1 MSESFNTLY
10 KEFRNRLRPFQPQSV
25 LAAAMSMLR
34 QPAKDR
40 MEDLERLPWQ
50 IMLIVKWALQDD
62 MCSDVHGRLITQREF
77 DELRQSLLE
86 FPERM
91 DRLASGPLWLW
102 MRRLLHQQL
111 AFQRRTSGGFARE
124 AALLGS
130 LTEDHPLRR
139 LFKEKTAL
147 TPEQFLDLSLATY
160 SAILEGQLSLPVTW
174 FATLRPSTGDPAI
187 RAFISL
193 VSRTY
198 PELRRFCRELPHGDE
213 RKASEFFEFTPLH
226 RFPFVRRG
234 NVLECWHPM
243 VFYRAMESM
252 VHSVLSEAGPAYIQ
266 PFSRLFEAHIRTEL
280 RSTGSSLVDEND
292 LRAMLSQ
299 DMQVPDALL
308 SFSEANVFVEAKAGL
323 FDESVMVAGDAK
335 ILSHKTRALQKAI
348 GQGWSAST
356 GVRRSAEA
364 PAQIREAP
372 TDYLLVVTN
381 RELNSSR
388 GSRLRETYPAGTLEY
403 PNADA
408 QRLLPLDHVY
418 VLSVDDFERVVAAI
432 TQDHLHLPT
441 LLSRCVQC
449 DAAPETARFFFHQ
462 HLDAFRIKEGRSVLI
477 DVALDA
483 VIARYEAGQAT
494 RPV

>member
-1 MSESFNTLY
+1 M
-10 KEFRNRLRPFQPQSV
+10 Q
-25 LAAAMSMLR
+25 
-34 QPAKDR
+34 
-40 MEDLERLPWQ
+40 DLEKLPWQ

-62 MCSDVHGRLITQREF
+62 MCSDVHGRLISQVEF

-124 AALLGS
+124 AVILAS
-130 LTEDHPLRR
+130 LTQDHPLRR
-139 LFKEKTAL
+139 LFNEKAGL

-160 SAILEGQLSLPVTW
+160 SAILDGQLSLPITW
-174 FATLRPSTGDPAI
+174 FASLRSSVGDQAI

-198 PELRRFCRELPHGDE
+198 AELRQFCRELPHGDE

-243 VFYRAMESM
+243 IFYRAMENM
-252 VHSVLSEAGPAYIQ
+252 VHSLLSETGPAYIQ

-280 RSTGSSLVDEND
+280 RGTGCSLFDEDD
-292 LRAMLSQ
+292 LRAMLGQ

-308 SFSEANVFVEAKAGL
+308 SFPEANIFVEAKAGL

-348 GQGWSAST
+348 DQGWSAST
-356 GVRRSAEA
+356 GVRRNLGS
-364 PAQIREAP
+364 PTQIREAP
-372 TDYLLVVTN
+372 IDYLLVVTN
-381 RELNSSR
+381 RQLNASR

-408 QRLLPLDHVY
+408 QKFLPLDHVY
-418 VLSVDDFERVVAAI
+418 VLSVDDFERAVAAI
-432 TQDHLHLPT
+432 KQDHLHLPT
-441 LLSRCVQC
+441 LLAQCVQC

-462 HLDAFRIKEGRSVLI
+462 HLDALKIKDGRSVLI

-483 VIARYEAGQAT
+483 VVARFEAAQAVSD
-494 RPV
+494 PQS